1 VILKRFNSNIIFNFA
16 AVNLKQSI
24 KMKKTGYFLILI
36 TFMFISCNG
45 TSGSKDGNNTG
56 NTTARETDGGD
67 GKAQSSTGK
76 PEHLTAQTFKLKV
89 MDYEKNSQQ
98 WVFEGDKPAIV
109 DFYADWCRPCRM
121 IAPILEELAV
131 EYEGKINIYKVDT
144 EAQRELAA
152 VFGITSLP
160 TVLFIP
166 MQGNPS
172 SQKGALPKESY
183 KQIIDEFLL
192 KAPATTN

>member
-1 VILKRFNSNIIFNFA
+1 MN
-16 AVNLKQSI
+16 
-24 KMKKTGYFLILI
+24 KTGYLFILVTFL
-36 TFMFISCNG
+36 FISCNG
-45 TSGSKDGNNTG
+45 TSGSKDGNNPG
-56 NTTARETDGGD
+56 NATTPSTDSGSV
-67 GKAQSSTGK
+67 KNESAAGK

-89 MDYEKNSQQ
+89 MDYDKNPQQ
-98 WVFEGDKPAIV
+98 WIFEGDKPAII

-152 VFGITSLP
+152 VFGIESLP

-166 MQGNPS
+166 MQGKPS

-183 KQIIDEFLL
+183 KKIIDEFLL
-192 KAPATTN
+192 KPPSAATN